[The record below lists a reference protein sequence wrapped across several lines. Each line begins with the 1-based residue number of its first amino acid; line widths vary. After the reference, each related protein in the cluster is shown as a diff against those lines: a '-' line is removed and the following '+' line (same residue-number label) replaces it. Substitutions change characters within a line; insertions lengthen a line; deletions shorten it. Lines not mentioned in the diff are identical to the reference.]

1 MVSTVTV
8 TTISY
13 YSIVLLV
20 LVMLFSVSIVQN
32 MFCVYFVNYA
42 AYKAVLSTIEAILQ
56 EGSNN
61 DKRSNLVDNNSI
73 KETLL
78 VLGIF

>member
-1 MVSTVTV
+1 
-8 TTISY
+8 
-13 YSIVLLV
+13 
-20 LVMLFSVSIVQN
+20 